1 MDPALLALY
10 GILATQGVAWVLGHC
25 PGMCGPLVLGL
36 GFPSVLRLLA
46 YQAGKA
52 VTYALLG
59 AVAGALGGVALL
71 ALRQWAPVLLITLA
85 LGMGTAGVL
94 GLRRRG
100 LDQTPVPG
108 FLQAALRRWAAGRN
122 GPFLLGLILA
132 FLPCGVVVW
141 ALGLAIA
148 AADPWHGALLMLGLI
163 VLNTP
168 VLVAVQLAGQ
178 AAGLARI
185 RTRLWWLPPATLIA
199 SGAWLL
205 GLALTAGGPRC
216 L

>member
-1 MDPALLALY
+1 MDPAILALY
-10 GILATQGVAWVLGHC
+10 GILATQGIAWVLGHC
-25 PGMCGPLVLGL
+25 PGMCGPLILGL
-36 GFPSVLRLLA
+36 GFRGVPALLA

-59 AVAGALGGVALL
+59 ALAGAMGGVALL
-71 ALRQWAPVLLITLA
+71 TLRHWAPALLILLA
-85 LGMGTAGVL
+85 LCMLAGGIV
-94 GLRRRG
+94 GLRRQGRG
-100 LDQTPVPG
+100 STLVPG
-108 FLQAALRRWAAGRN
+108 FLQRALQRYATGRT
-122 GPFLLGLILA
+122 GPFLLGLLLA

-148 AADPWHGALLMLGLI
+148 AADPRHGALLMLGLI
-163 VLNTP
+163 ALNTP
-168 VLVAVQLAGQ
+168 VLIAVQLTGQ

-185 RTRLWWLPPATLIA
+185 RARLWWLPAATLIA

-205 GLALTAGGPRC
+205 VLALTAGGPRC